1 MADDVAIRELS
12 LLRQYNSKLTGGFL
26 SKVQQEISRICRNL
40 ESQIE
45 KSVEEEKRVTRY
57 TNFTLDQIKYSTRKA
72 EDLKIRHNLGT
83 YDTNLFDQDI
93 DRRKKISNGIEEQ
106 LEHFKRGH
114 QQLRTELEETISQLK
129 AFGEI
134 ISGQV
139 NAASQNLKSQIAVL
153 ETYKESHI

>member
-1 MADDVAIRELS
+1 M
-12 LLRQYNSKLTGGFL
+12 
-26 SKVQQEISRICRNL
+26 
-40 ESQIE
+40 
-45 KSVEEEKRVTRY
+45 EEEKRVTRY

-72 EDLKIRHNLGT
+72 EDLKTRHNLGA

-93 DRRKKISNGIEEQ
+93 DRRNKISNGIEEQ

-114 QQLRTELEETISQLK
+114 QQLRVELEGTISQLK

-153 ETYKESHI
+153 ETYKESRI